1 MAMGRQ
7 VDSKA
12 IIRKTA
18 IYYLT
23 QLTFNIL
30 IGALR
35 ETVKGK
41 VGASTESTG
50 DKQYFPWDK
59 RRLKAL

>member
-1 MAMGRQ
+1 MVSTFRDYPSFFLSPAFYFYNMVMGRR

-35 ETVKGK
+35 ETVKG
-41 VGASTESTG
+41 
-50 DKQYFPWDK
+50 
-59 RRLKAL
+59 